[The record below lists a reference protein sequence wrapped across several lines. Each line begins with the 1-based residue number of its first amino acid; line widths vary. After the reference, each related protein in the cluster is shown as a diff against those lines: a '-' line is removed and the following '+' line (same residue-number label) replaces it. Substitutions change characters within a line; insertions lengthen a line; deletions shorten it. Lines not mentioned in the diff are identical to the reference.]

1 MVLEISPI
9 IFYHQTA
16 KRGKAHSR
24 PSTWQGDSKVVVKHE
39 VVAKQLL
46 GARQGRG
53 LAASR
58 SEWASQV
65 AQW

>member
-9 IFYHQTA
+9 LFYHQIV

-24 PSTWQGDSKVVVKHE
+24 PSAWLGDSEVVVKQE
-39 VVAKQLL
+39 VGVKQVL
-46 GARQGRG
+46 GTRKGRG
-53 LAASR
+53 LASR

>member
-9 IFYHQTA
+9 MFYHQIA

-24 PSTWQGDSKVVVKHE
+24 PSAWLGDSEVVVEQEVVVKQ
-39 VVAKQLL
+39 VL
-46 GARQGRG
+46 GTRKGRG